1 MIDLFQGDII
11 KIGGFKSL
19 FMIVSNN
26 AFIQATGVFHVCP
39 VLENVSDGPLH
50 ICIEGIKG
58 TKGTV
63 LCEQIKLIDP
73 EARNCRRLDR
83 LPYGTVMDI
92 SDALQGIFEYD

>member
-39 VLENVSDGPLH
+39 VLENV
-50 ICIEGIKG
+50 
-58 TKGTV
+58 